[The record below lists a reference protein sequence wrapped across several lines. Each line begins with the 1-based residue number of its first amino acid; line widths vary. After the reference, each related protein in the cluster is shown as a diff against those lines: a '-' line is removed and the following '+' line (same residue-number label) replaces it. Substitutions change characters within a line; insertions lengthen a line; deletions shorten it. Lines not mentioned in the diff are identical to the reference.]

1 MPAYWKLNDMT
12 EQLVRIDV
20 EAVGVN
26 AVLTIVDQ
34 ATGTALA
41 EITTDDPTQI
51 AALKRDVSTAEHKS
65 HIAS

>member
-12 EQLVRIDV
+12 EQLVRIEV

-34 ATGTALA
+34 ATGDEIAAL
-41 EITTDDPTQI
+41 TTDDTAQI
-51 AALKRDVSTAEHKS
+51 AALKRDVGTTEHDAY
-65 HIAS
+65 IAS